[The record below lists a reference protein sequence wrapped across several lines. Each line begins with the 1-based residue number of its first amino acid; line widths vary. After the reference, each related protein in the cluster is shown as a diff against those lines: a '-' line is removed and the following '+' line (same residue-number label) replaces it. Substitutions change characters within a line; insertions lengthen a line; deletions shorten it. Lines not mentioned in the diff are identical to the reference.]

1 MTDLSVLT
9 RREAIQQEANDV
21 LDALVLDG
29 YDEDT
34 DVAAMRDL
42 LALSRAQQEQ
52 IAMLRAALR
61 LTDDAIQRGQ
71 GCRSEAEFARWMNE
85 AQLVRPQA
93 SLTSTEGTPS

>member
-52 IAMLRAALR
+52 IELLER
-61 LTDDAIQRGQ
+61 
-71 GCRSEAEFARWMNE
+71 RSLSR
-85 AQLVRPQA
+85 VD
-93 SLTSTEGTPS
+93 SLS